1 MSSVSTVQRGSST
14 SSATPDELVDIT
26 IESTG
31 MSMTVLWKWFSFLT
45 EKMHS
50 VEFSFL
56 TLYAI
61 LILCHAFMYM
71 CVA

>member
-1 MSSVSTVQRGSST
+1 MSSVSTVQSSSST
-14 SSATPDELVDIT
+14 PSATPDELVDIT

-31 MSMTVLWKWFSFLT
+31 MSMTVLWKWFSFLP

-50 VEFSFL
+50 VVLSFL

-61 LILCHAFMYM
+61 MCHVFMYM